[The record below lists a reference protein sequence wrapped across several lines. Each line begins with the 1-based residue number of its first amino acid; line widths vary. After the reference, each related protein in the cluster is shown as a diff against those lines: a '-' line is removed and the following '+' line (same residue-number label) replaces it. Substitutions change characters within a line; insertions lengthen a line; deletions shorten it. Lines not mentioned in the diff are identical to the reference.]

1 MDANAIWSSPNK
13 RVLRDSSVSRTPS
26 IERLFKVEGAARQVF
41 CSLNNP
47 SRGGAIYVLFFG
59 LFFFL
64 FAAAQ
69 KGRCVRFVIVG
80 TLPDIAR
87 LTVVS
92 KAGGFI
98 VVI

>member
-1 MDANAIWSSPNK
+1 M
-13 RVLRDSSVSRTPS
+13 
-26 IERLFKVEGAARQVF
+26 
-41 CSLNNP
+41 
-47 SRGGAIYVLFFG
+47 LFFG
-59 LFFFL
+59 LLFFL